1 MTATTA
7 RARIDYRRPRDG
19 GGMRNALATVDSAV
33 SLIPRARSANDF
45 YVEERWFDDALL
57 DAERF
62 DGLVWDPAAG
72 RDTIPTACRARDLP
86 AMGSDLV
93 DRGVDTVH
101 APFDFLDE
109 PAHVLPRP
117 ENIICNPPFD
127 LAERFIERAL
137 SLATRK
143 VAMLLRWSFAEG
155 GSLKTE
161 RGRLHSWCLDTAPL
175 ARIYVAVNRV
185 SMPPGA
191 LAVEAKGGAVAFGWF
206 VWEHGHV
213 GPATFHRLRKRA

>member
-1 MTATTA
+1 MSAATA
-7 RARIDYRRPRDG
+7 RARIDYRRPKG
-19 GGMRNALATVDSAV
+19 GAVRSALATVDSSAT
-33 SLIPRARSANDF
+33 LTPRARSANDF
-45 YVEERWFDDALL
+45 YVEERWFVDALL

-72 RDTIPTACRARDLP
+72 RDTIPSACRARDIP

-93 DRGVDTVH
+93 DRDNLAVH

-109 PAHVLPRP
+109 PLHMLPRP

-127 LAERFIERAL
+127 LAERFIERSL

-155 GSLKTE
+155 GSLKTA
-161 RGRLHSWCLDTAPL
+161 RGRLHSWCLDEAPL

-185 SMPPGA
+185 SMPPGD
-191 LAVEAKGGAVAFGWF
+191 LAVAAKGGAVAFGWF
-206 VWEHGHV
+206 VWEHGHK
-213 GPATFHRLRKRA
+213 GPATFHRLRKPV